1 MQAAEKERLGYESSI
16 SEMKV
21 TLENQ
26 KMEIVDLYAKSAEL
40 ESVKI
45 QLGREMEK
53 CAAKVNMCFFV
64 DTPLSLGGWGGVK
77 LVLMIFPLFSILNPP
92 SSQGAPNQDFSVTS
106 KMYCNY

>member
-1 MQAAEKERLGYESSI
+1 
-16 SEMKV
+16 MKV

-45 QLGREMEK
+45 QLDREMEK

-64 DTPLSLGGWGGVK
+64 DTPLPLGGWGGGQISINDIS
-77 LVLMIFPLFSILNPP
+77 LIFYLKPP
-92 SSQGAPNQDFSVTS
+92 IISGCTWLRF
-106 KMYCNY
+106 

>member
-45 QLGREMEK
+45 QLDREMEK
-53 CAAKVNMCFFV
+53 CAAKVNIRFF
-64 DTPLSLGGWGGVK
+64 LSIRPSGESFFLGGGVK
-77 LVLMIFPLFSILNPP
+77 
-92 SSQGAPNQDFSVTS
+92 
-106 KMYCNY
+106 

>member
-26 KMEIVDLYAKSAEL
+26 KTEIVDLYAKSAEL

-45 QLGREMEK
+45 QLDREMEK
-53 CAAKVNMCFFV
+53 CAAKVNTEHEYFLSV
-64 DTPLSLGGWGGVK
+64 RPTPLVEALLGGGGCQRRINK
-77 LVLMIFPLFSILNPP
+77 IFLVFSR
-92 SSQGAPNQDFSVTS
+92 
-106 KMYCNY
+106 